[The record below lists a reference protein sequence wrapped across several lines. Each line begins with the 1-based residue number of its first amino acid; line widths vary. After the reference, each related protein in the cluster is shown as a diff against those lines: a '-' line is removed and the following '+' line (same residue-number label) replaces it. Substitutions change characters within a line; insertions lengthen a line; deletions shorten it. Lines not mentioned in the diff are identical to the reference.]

1 MMLRKTPRPFAAEV
15 QPRRRV
21 AVRATLAATALFASL
36 GLSGMQPAQ
45 AQQNDTLA
53 KIKQTGVITLGHR
66 ESSIPFS
73 YNNGREVMGYSHEI
87 MLAIVDK
94 VKTQL
99 QVPNLQVRL
108 IPITSQNRIS
118 LMQNGTIDLECG
130 STTNNLERQKQVG
143 FTNSIFVYGIR
154 MLVRKDAG
162 VKDFDD
168 LKGRNVVTTAGT
180 TGERLLVKMNGEKAM
195 NMNLTGA
202 KDHGQAFLMLESGRA
217 VAFVMDEPLLYGELT
232 KAKNPSE
239 WTVAGTPLQTENYAC
254 MLRKD
259 DPQFK
264 ALADGVIA
272 DMMKSGKAEQLYKK
286 WFQSPIPPR
295 GINMN
300 YPLSAEMKEL
310 YANPNDKAFQ

>member
-1 MMLRKTPRPFAAEV
+1 MKLPTATRTAPRQARRSLRSALGAVLIAA
-15 QPRRRV
+15 
-21 AVRATLAATALFASL
+21 LACGAFGTIGAAH
-36 GLSGMQPAQ
+36 
-45 AQQNDTLA
+45 AQQNDTLS
-53 KIKQTGVITLGHR
+53 KIKQNGVITLGHR

-73 YNNGREVMGYSHEI
+73 YTNGREVMGYSHEI
-87 MLAIVDK
+87 MMAIVDK

-99 QVPNLQVRL
+99 NMPNLQVRM

-143 FTNSIFVYGIR
+143 FTNSLFVYGIR

-232 KAKNPSE
+232 KAKNPGE

-272 DMMKSGKAEQLYKK
+272 DLMKSGKAEQLYKK

-310 YANPNDKAFQ
+310 FANPNDKAFQ